1 METNQKNG
9 IEYWKKLV
17 IVLCLGWVAIW
28 IYRTVLTPIYPE
40 IQSAL
45 GDISDTQIGLIA
57 TFYYAAYC
65 GGQIPASIVVEK
77 IGQKL
82 TLLCG
87 FSLFT
92 IGTLVIGSASVINV
106 VYAGSLLSGLGCA
119 SFFCSAYS
127 LSGENVPQK
136 RRVLASAIV
145 NSGSAVGMGIGLV
158 GSSILVKDMN
168 VAWNNVLYISAA
180 IIFTMLIVFA
190 KAIKPREKSAETSA
204 TATATA
210 SSKVESDNN
219 EGAQQSLFSMD
230 LVAVYFLYFC
240 TCYGYYMIVTWL
252 PSYLQTER
260 GFEGAAIGGASAL
273 VAMVAVPGA
282 LFFSAIAD
290 KYKSVVIKLVIF
302 LEIGAAIMLTFTVIA
317 PNSTVLM
324 ISLVVYGFIGKVSLD
339 PILISHVTERVQKVR
354 MARALAIFNLSGM
367 SSSIIAPPLTGLIS
381 DITGSK
387 VIGFYLSAGL
397 IVSGVAFFVFI
408 TLKSSRKSQTQFA

>member
-1 METNQKNG
+1 MEINNQSG
-9 IEYWKKLV
+9 VEYWKKLV
-17 IVLCLGWVAIW
+17 VILCFGWVAIW

-57 TFYYAAYC
+57 TFYFAAYC

-77 IGQKL
+77 MGQKL

-92 IGTLVIGSASVINV
+92 VGTLVIANAPSINM

-127 LSGENVPQK
+127 LSGEYVPPE
-136 RRVLASAIV
+136 RRAFASAIV
-145 NSGSAVGMGIGLV
+145 NSGSAVGMGIGLI
-158 GSSILVKDMN
+158 GSSVLVKNMGM
-168 VAWNNVLYISAA
+168 AWNNVLYISAA
-180 IIFTMLIVFA
+180 VIFVMLVVFA
-190 KAIKPREKSAETSA
+190 VMIKPHKKAQASVETQKEDSASVETDKPD
-204 TATATA
+204 
-210 SSKVESDNN
+210 SSLLSPE
-219 EGAQQSLFSMD
+219 LI
-230 LVAVYFLYFC
+230 AVYFLYFC

-282 LFFSAIAD
+282 LYFSSLAD
-290 KYKSVVIKLVIF
+290 KFKSQMIKLVVA
-302 LEIGAAIMLTFTVIA
+302 LEIAGGLMLAFTVLS
-317 PNSTVLM
+317 PNTTALM
-324 ISLVVYGFIGKVSLD
+324 ISLIVYGFLGKMALD
-339 PILISHVTERVQKVR
+339 PILISYVTERAPKIR

-367 SSSIIAPPLTGLIS
+367 SSSIIAPPLTGFIS

-387 VIGFYLSAGL
+387 AIGFYLSAGL
-397 IVSGVAFFVFI
+397 LVAGALFFIIINLRASTKPEV
-408 TLKSSRKSQTQFA
+408 QTA